1 MSPESLIAIITAL
14 IALAAYVTSS
24 ISAARARVKTIE
36 DAYVARYWQI
46 LDRFPSEALVAEQGR
61 SLDSEDERVVRLY
74 LRLCEDELE
83 LRQLGWVSGQTW
95 EQWRSGITA
104 ALEQWPVVQEWE
116 PIKEGRRA
124 PNQFE
129 LLRKL
134 STGVQQDPFQPT
146 GLAHITRRWRQL

>member
-1 MSPESLIAIITAL
+1 MSPESLIAIITAV
-14 IALAAYVTSS
+14 IALATYVTSS
-24 ISAARARVKTIE
+24 ISAARARIKTIE

-46 LDRFPSEALVAEQGR
+46 LDRFPSEALVAEQGGP
-61 SLDSEDERVVRLY
+61 LTCEDERVVRLY

-95 EQWRSGITA
+95 EQWRNGITA
-104 ALEQWPVVQEWE
+104 ALGQWPVAQEWE
-116 PIKEGRRA
+116 PVKEGHRA

-134 STGVQQDPFQPT
+134 STGVQQDPFKPT
-146 GLAHITRRWRQL
+146 GLTRITRWWRQL